1 MRRTICMPWWK
12 SSKLSSIKDLGAQVW
27 PTTTSMSDGWL
38 YYFVSIICLA
48 VAILLF
54 SLDAA
59 CSRSSET
66 DRPRKRVPSL
76 IPLRRW
82 VLILGCVLSTTG
94 LAMFVA
100 GISVNKD
107 AELVNR
113 DTYFAIGG
121 ILLGVSLILFF
132 LAVSLT
138 TYREVTVADKEEEE
152 PTTTL
157 DPLDAEE
164 SSGIALDPLD
174 AEPMSQELN
183 LDPLDAEKGS
193 ELDLLG

>member
-1 MRRTICMPWWK
+1 
-12 SSKLSSIKDLGAQVW
+12 
-27 PTTTSMSDGWL
+27 MSDGWL

-48 VAILLF
+48 AAILLY

-59 CSRSSET
+59 CASRSSDTDT
-66 DRPRKRVPSL
+66 DRPSKQRVASL

-94 LAMFVA
+94 LAMFVT
-100 GISVNKD
+100 GISVDKD

-113 DTYFAIGG
+113 DTYYAIGG

-132 LAVSLT
+132 VAVSLT
-138 TYREVTVADKEEEE
+138 TYREVTTESREEGEE
-152 PTTTL
+152 PEPKTRNL

-164 SSGIALDPLD
+164 SVELDPLD
-174 AEPMSQELN
+174 AAPSAN
-183 LDPLDAEKGS
+183 LDPLDSDPKFSA
-193 ELDLLG
+193 LDLLGDE

>member
-1 MRRTICMPWWK
+1 
-12 SSKLSSIKDLGAQVW
+12 
-27 PTTTSMSDGWL
+27 MSDGWL

-48 VAILLF
+48 AAILVF
-54 SLDAA
+54 SLERAA

-66 DRPRKRVPSL
+66 DRPTSRRRVPSL

-100 GISVNKD
+100 GISVDKD

-113 DTYFAIGG
+113 DTYFALGG

-132 LAVSLT
+132 VAVSLT
-138 TYREVTVADKEEEE
+138 TYREVTMEPITEEEEEE
-152 PTTTL
+152 PTTTTTL
-157 DPLDAEE
+157 DPLDAE
-164 SSGIALDPLD
+164 SSKEVELDPLD
-174 AEPMSQELN
+174 AEPSGLN
-183 LDPLDAEKGS
+183 LDPLDAERES
-193 ELDLLG
+193 SLDLLGQE

>member
-1 MRRTICMPWWK
+1 
-12 SSKLSSIKDLGAQVW
+12 
-27 PTTTSMSDGWL
+27 MSDGWL

-48 VAILLF
+48 AAILLY

-59 CSRSSET
+59 CASRSSEI
-66 DRPRKRVPSL
+66 DRPSRQRVPSL
-76 IPLRRW
+76 VPLRRW

-100 GISVNKD
+100 GISVDKD

-113 DTYFAIGG
+113 DTYYAIGG

-132 LAVSLT
+132 VAVSLT
-138 TYREVTVADKEEEE
+138 TYREATVIDKEEEEE

-174 AEPMSQELN
+174 AGPMSQELN

>member
-1 MRRTICMPWWK
+1 
-12 SSKLSSIKDLGAQVW
+12 
-27 PTTTSMSDGWL
+27 MSDGWL

-48 VAILLF
+48 AAILLY

-59 CSRSSET
+59 CASRSPDTDT
-66 DRPRKRVPSL
+66 DRPSKQRVATL

-100 GISVNKD
+100 GISVDKD

-113 DTYFAIGG
+113 DTYYAIGG

-132 LAVSLT
+132 VAVSLT
-138 TYREVTVADKEEEE
+138 TYREVTTIESREEGE
-152 PTTTL
+152 PETKTRNL

-164 SSGIALDPLD
+164 SVELDPLD
-174 AEPMSQELN
+174 AEPSSTN
-183 LDPLDAEKGS
+183 LDPLDS
-193 ELDLLG
+193 EPKFSALDLLGDE